1 MLGQGDFCF
10 GKGFATWELRRWLS
24 RRRLAAEE
32 MFWVHSGNALG
43 SGKGLGLRLTGRW
56 NKLVSHYDGSETRK
70 GIRIV
75 QKVKTL

>member
-1 MLGQGDFCF
+1 M
-10 GKGFATWELRRWLS
+10 RRWFS
-24 RRRLAAEE
+24 RRRLAAAE

-43 SGKGLGLRLTGRW
+43 SGKGLGQRLARRW

-75 QKVKTL
+75 QKVKTLKLSS